1 MKEFYGHLNCSVCH
15 FTQLRSE
22 IAIVLLAPEYKV
34 REVGSCPVGSGNGGA
49 RWSRFYLVQKHLA
62 ASFVNRMTYPLNC
75 DHNGFEPRCC

>member
-49 RWSRFYLVQKHLA
+49 RWSRFYLV
-62 ASFVNRMTYPLNC
+62 
-75 DHNGFEPRCC
+75 